1 MPAPLTINEKPAE
14 VLIPGGLYLVLSM
27 TLSPPPD
34 KDEDDALVHAQGGR
48 V

>member
-14 VLIPGGLYLVLSM
+14 VLIPGGLNRVLA
-27 TLSPPPD
+27 TTVSPSPG
-34 KDEDDALVHAQGGR
+34 KDEDHEYLHHDGAR